1 MALKFSHFDFLKQ
14 MPCLGPAEGG
24 SCLLCPGL
32 LARQMAPLFLW
43 CANITG
49 PGRSGLHTVSGCLK
63 DLDEIH
69 TEDFKDKESVMVRL
83 VYSLTVFW
91 WYSKNTKH

>member
-1 MALKFSHFDFLKQ
+1 M
-14 MPCLGPAEGG
+14 
-24 SCLLCPGL
+24 
-32 LARQMAPLFLW
+32 
-43 CANITG
+43 
-49 PGRSGLHTVSGCLK
+49 HTVSGCLK